1 MDDRITIDQI
11 EMVRP
16 VYPVILSGGTGTR
29 LWPMSRSG
37 HPKQLQCLASDLSML
52 QETARRFEGWS
63 DAAPPI
69 IVCSFEHR
77 FVIGE
82 QLREIGMAAG
92 EILLEPAGRNT
103 APAIA
108 AAALRLAAPAPDGV
122 MAVMPADHV
131 TGDVSAFRQTLAR
144 GVAAA
149 AAGNMVTFGIPP
161 AGPETGYGYILRG
174 DAVAEGVFKV
184 ESFVE
189 KPDPMTAAAFVKDDR
204 YFWNSGIFVFSV
216 RRYLEELEKYGPDI
230 LAACRQAVADGIVDL
245 DFFRLDP
252 DAFAACRSES
262 IDYAVMERTADAVVV
277 PVSMG
282 WNDIG
287 TWSALWE
294 IADKDDHRNVC
305 LGDALMEDAEGCYV
319 RSDAGRLVA
328 AVGVQDLVIV
338 DTGDAVLVA
347 RRDRAQGIRAVVDRL
362 KAEGRSEYRAH
373 DRVYRPWG
381 YYETVEKGYRYQVKH
396 LMVKPSASLS
406 LQLYHHRA
414 EHWVVVRGTARVT
427 RGDEALLLGENQ
439 STYIPLGIRHRLE
452 NPGKLPLSII
462 EIQSGPYLEED
473 DIVRFEDVYSRE
485 EEPA

>member
-1 MDDRITIDQI
+1 MDDTIAYDHI

-16 VYPVILSGGTGTR
+16 VHPVILSGGTGTR
-29 LWPMSRSG
+29 LWPVSRSG
-37 HPKQLQCLASDLSML
+37 HPKQLQCLASESSML
-52 QETARRFEGWS
+52 QETARRFDRWRHAS
-63 DAAPPI
+63 PPI
-69 IVCSFEHR
+69 VVCNAEHR

-82 QLREIGMAAG
+82 QLREIGMTAA
-92 EILLEPAGRNT
+92 EIILEPAGRNT

-108 AAALRLAAPAPDGV
+108 AAALRLADREPDAV

-131 TGDVSAFRQTLAR
+131 ISDVAAFRRTLAR

-149 AAGNMVTFGIPP
+149 AAGNMVTFGVPP
-161 AGPETGYGYILRG
+161 TGPETGYGYIRRG
-174 DAVAEGVFKV
+174 APVGDGVFKV
-184 ESFVE
+184 DSFVE
-189 KPDPMTAAAFVKDDR
+189 KPDSATAATFVEDDD
-204 YFWNSGIFVFSV
+204 YFWNSGIFVFAV
-216 RRYLEELEKYGPDI
+216 RRYVEELQKFAPDI
-230 LAACRQAVADGIVDL
+230 LAACRQAVADGVVDL

-252 DAFAACRSES
+252 AAFAACRSES
-262 IDYAVMERTADAVVV
+262 IDYAVMEHTADAVVV

-294 IADKDDHRNVC
+294 IAEKDDHRNVC
-305 LGDALMEDAEGCYV
+305 LGDVLTHDAEGSYL
-319 RSDAGRLVA
+319 RSDAGRLIVA
-328 AVGVQDLVIV
+328 LGVQDLVVV
-338 DTGDAVLVA
+338 DTGDAVLIA
-347 RRDRAQGIRAVVDRL
+347 GRDRVQETRAVVERL
-362 KAEGRSEYRAH
+362 KAEGRTEYRAH

-396 LMVKPSASLS
+396 LMVKPAASLS
-406 LQLYHHRA
+406 LQLHHHRA

-427 RGDEALLLGENQ
+427 RGDEAVLLGENQ

-473 DIVRFEDVYSRE
+473 DIVRFEDRYQRE
-485 EEPA
+485 EEPS